1 MTRFTRTLS
10 LLAVLLV
17 ALWATPAAW
26 ASSAEPEHGTGVS
39 EVQGDAGH
47 AADGHGGEH
56 PPAVIPPVKQG
67 IASAIT
73 ALIVFALVLFVGY
86 VKIWPVITKGL
97 DERSAKIRE
106 EIAMAEAARKQAR
119 DALDEYE
126 KSLAD
131 ARAESQRMLE
141 DTKAQQSELAAQ
153 LRAKADAELNAMR
166 ERAKRDI
173 ESAKRTALN
182 EIYAES
188 VTLAS
193 TMAAKILQR
202 EISVQ
207 DQQNLVNESL
217 AEMKAK
223 SN

>member
-1 MTRFTRTLS
+1 VLW

-17 ALWATPAAW
+17 GVWATPAAR
-26 ASSAEPEHGTGVS
+26 AAAEDAAPPHGAVTQTEGDEH
-39 EVQGDAGH
+39 A
-47 AADGHGGEH
+47 GGEH
-56 PPAVIPPVKQG
+56 GPPAVIPSVREGLAP
-67 IASAIT
+67 AIT
-73 ALIVFALVLFVGY
+73 ALIVFALVFFVLY
-86 VKIWPVITKGL
+86 VKVWPVIMKGL
-97 DERSAKIRE
+97 DERSSKIRE

-126 KSLAD
+126 KNLAE

-141 DTKAQQSELAAQ
+141 DTKAQQQELAAQ
-153 LRAKADAELNAMR
+153 LRAKADAELNALR

-182 EIYAES
+182 EIYGES

-193 TMAAKILQR
+193 TMAGKILQR

-217 AEMKAK
+217 AEMKAR